1 MTTEKTKTA
10 LPGTAAESDA
20 ATPAQKPA
28 TEPATITTAQRRTE
42 SDAAETRESAE
53 TYTIAQES
61 GKTANTSGTTSGPT
75 TTAEAGTSTATV
87 PTTDR
92 RQKVFDWLDSHGI
105 AYTWYE
111 HPEAPTI
118 EIARRYWR
126 DDGSKHCK
134 NLFFRNHKGN
144 RHYLVAFDCEQNLA
158 IHDLER
164 RLRQGKLS
172 FASEQRMERWLGLRP
187 GSVSPFGL
195 INDPEHHVHLF
206 LDRNLERFPAYSF
219 HPNDNRATVVISR
232 EEFLRY
238 LAAVGNTYEFIEL
251 Y

>member
-1 MTTEKTKTA
+1 ME
-10 LPGTAAESDA
+10 
-20 ATPAQKPA
+20 
-28 TEPATITTAQRRTE
+28 
-42 SDAAETRESAE
+42 
-53 TYTIAQES
+53 
-61 GKTANTSGTTSGPT
+61 
-75 TTAEAGTSTATV
+75 
-87 PTTDR
+87 TTDR

-195 INDPEHHVHLF
+195 INDPERHVHLF
-206 LDRNLERFPAYSF
+206 LDRNLDPFPYTDGSGESVPVPVQDQQWSIEDEELHYQF
-219 HPNDNRATVVISR
+219 HIRTRILVEETENLMQEMEENNVGIKEND
-232 EEFLRY
+232 
-238 LAAVGNTYEFIEL
+238 
-251 Y
+251 